1 MYRNTSETPS
11 KRHQESKKL
20 SPNRDDGKNRPTPN
34 SREAWA
40 EVLATADRY
49 Y

>member
-1 MYRNTSETPS
+1 MYRNIKKSPSE
-11 KRHQESKKL
+11 RHQERKTL
-20 SPNRDDGKNRPTPN
+20 SPRRDDGKNRPTPN